1 MEYRTLHKKGA
12 TLNTA
17 ELERYLEKLASDQIL
32 TNKSAKNTY
41 PIPSMKEN
49 FEVIK
54 EVYHLLNE
62 HIKLGI
68 SIHPAG
74 EWLLDNFYIIEEV
87 YKTTMKELNKKKYE
101 SFPGIAN
108 GQEDGFARIYVLA
121 TEIVSYSDNKID
133 SENLEAAIQAYQRKK
148 NLTMEEIWNIS
159 TFIQIALIQNISEIC
174 EKIYYSQMQKYR
186 VENILERL
194 VENKE
199 NLKYKNIGEYKNRVK
214 GYGEMK
220 YPFIEY
226 MSHRLREYGKV
237 GNSYHEILEEEV
249 KKMGTTIEEV
259 IKKEHF
265 DMAIKKVSIANCI
278 LSMKTLQRL
287 DFSKIFEK
295 LNEVEEILKQ
305 DPAQV
310 YAKMDYKTK
319 IYYRNIIKEL
329 SKKTRVSEIYIAKKI
344 LEKAQKIEDTNTKK
358 AHVGYYLLDE
368 GKNEILEELLGR
380 RRKII
385 AKEKVYIA
393 SIFGITTLL
402 NILINIYLQ
411 RQLQNI
417 WISLISFI
425 ILWVPLQEIVK
436 SIIQFLLG
444 KLVKPKLIPK
454 LEIKEVPEELT
465 TCIVIPTILK
475 SKEKVKELMNR
486 LEVYYLA
493 NQSKNLYFTL
503 LGDCSSGKN
512 EVEEFDEEVRR
523 EGIEQVKKLNKKYK
537 APIFHFVYRKRLWN
551 AQEECYLGWERKRG
565 LLNQWNEYLLS
576 HEENPFIE
584 NTWESLEKKP
594 NIQYIITLDA
604 DTELT
609 LNTGLELIGAMAH
622 ILNKPELNKEETRVE
637 KGHALIQPRVGIH
650 LQAARKNIFTK
661 IFAGAGGTDAYTNA
675 ISDIYQDNFDEGIF
689 TGKGIYNLSVFSKV
703 LRNTFPENTVLSH
716 DLLEGCYLRCGL
728 ATDIILMDG
737 FPKNYNSFKNRMHR
751 WIRGDFQITEWLNKK
766 VKNAKGEMVKNPLSI
781 LCRYKILDNVIR
793 ENLSLTALAVILFF
807 IILQN
812 IYPIVIWPY
821 MTIALLAT
829 VIPSLIEICDRIINK
844 QEGAEGKKSFAPC
857 ISNTKASLIRA
868 LFALQE
874 LPDKAYTSANAIIK
888 TIYRKKI
895 SKKHLLEWT
904 TSEEA
909 EKLAKTDLFS
919 YYKNMIPNILLGIVG
934 IIGSIVLQKHKII
947 LAVLGILWL
956 IAPAIF
962 WYMGKEN
969 RKKSTLQEIS
979 EKEQKYLL
987 DIGKRTWQF
996 FKDNITEENHYLMPD
1011 NYQEDR
1017 KEKLVQRTSST
1028 NIGLEILAVIAS
1040 YDMGYETLEDTL
1052 KRLKNIIETIERL
1065 PKWNGHLYNWYN
1077 IKTLEPLI
1085 PRYIST
1091 VDSGNFVGYVYVLKA
1106 FYQEIQEKHPEYEKY
1121 IPFWTNQ
1128 TIQEIPFA
1136 QADFSKLYDSGK
1148 RLFSIGFNVEENELT
1163 DSYYDLLASEARQTS
1178 LVAIAKKDVPAKH
1191 WYSLSRTLTTMN
1203 HYKGLLSWSG
1213 TAFEY
1218 LMPNI
1223 NIHNYEGS
1231 LLDESCKFMLM
1242 SQKEYAKRI
1251 GIPWGFSET
1260 AFNIRDFQHN
1270 YQYKAIGIPWLGL
1283 KRGLEDD
1290 YVVAS
1295 YASALALMEEPKS
1308 ALQNL
1313 KRLEKENMY
1322 QQYGFYESIDYT
1334 PSRLRRGEKSEIIK
1348 TYMAHHQA
1356 LILLSINNLFHD
1368 NILQKRMSTNP
1379 EMEAVDILLQE
1390 RMPESMIIT
1399 KEQKTKPEKI
1409 KYQDYEDYCVRVISG
1424 KNVQVP
1430 TINAIANGEYT
1441 IVMNQKGEGYSKYKD
1456 IFLHRYKAT
1465 SEKTEGIFFYMKN
1478 IKNKRIWTTNYSSY
1492 LTKPDKY
1499 EINFTEDMNKIV
1511 RIDGNIETIM
1521 KNVIASETPVE
1532 IRNIELI
1539 NQGLEEETIEITV
1552 AFEPVLSK
1560 KEQDYAHPAFNQ
1572 LFLRYEYLD
1581 EEKIMLI
1588 QRRDRENSED
1598 RVYLAISL
1606 FSEQDSVG
1614 EVEYEIDKEKF
1625 YGRGNLGIPEMVKD
1639 SKPFSKRVQLV
1650 TDPFLAMKRTI
1661 TIRPN
1666 EKKNLSLILSIAMTG
1681 QEAVDNLKEQLKE
1694 SKIKSEF
1701 EIARARVEA
1710 ENRYIGINAKQIAV
1724 YQKLLGLLID
1734 SNPYKGLHS
1743 VKENID
1749 LSVERLWKFGISGDL
1764 PILFVKIKNANDI
1777 LVIDEVFRAYQ
1788 FYRSKNIKIDVVICN
1803 EEKNSYENYVQ
1814 EGIFSQLLNHDIAY
1828 MQNQKGGIFILQN
1841 LSKEEKKFFEYRAN
1855 VTIYAQNGSI
1865 ARNLKDWQ
1873 EKEEEKEIG
1882 YEVAKI
1888 PYQEERRELFIPKE
1902 NLKYANEYGGF
1913 SDDGKEYQIKIN
1925 TENRLPTVWS
1935 HIIANEKFGTV
1946 LTENMGGY
1954 TWYRNSRLNRITAWS
1969 NDQVTDE
1976 PSEIIYL
1983 QDLEDL
1989 KTWSLGLNPMPDNQ
2003 DYEVT
2008 YGFGYAFFSH
2018 RSHDIKQETTIFV
2031 PRQDSVKIYHIVL
2044 KNELPKRKKLKIVY
2058 YVKPVL
2064 GEDESVTRGFIQSQ
2078 FDKEANIVLLKN
2090 LANETFQNFAYVSSS
2105 EKIRSFTGSLENFIG
2120 KGNLSN
2126 PEGIQKVAFDDENSL
2141 GRKSILAI
2149 EMVVELEAFENKEV
2163 NIVLG
2168 AEEEEIACKD
2178 KAYQYTN
2185 ITNSMEELT
2194 KVKREYKQ
2202 LLERVEV
2209 KTPLESF
2216 NLIMNGWLMYQTLV
2230 SRLYART
2237 GFYQSGGAYGFR
2249 DQLQDT
2255 IGLKYLDIQFMKKQ
2269 IMKHAG
2275 HQFEEG
2281 DVEHWWHDDTSKGIR
2296 TRFSDDLLWLV
2307 YLVEEYIEFTGEEDI
2322 LDEQVPY
2329 RKGKILE
2336 EGIDEKYD
2344 TYVLSD
2350 NQGSI
2355 YEHCMKALERVQFGE
2370 NGIPKIGSGDWNDGF
2385 SKVGNKGKG
2394 ESVWLGFFLYHIL
2407 HRWLPILKEREP
2419 EKIQKYQEMMEKL
2432 KKALNTKCWDGR
2444 WYKRAFMDDG
2454 HVLGTLQNEE
2464 CKIDG
2469 ISQSW
2474 ATISNAGDN
2483 DKKYISLESLENHLV
2498 DRENGIIKLLDPPF
2512 DKSKLE
2518 PGYIKAYLPGTREN
2532 GGQYTHGAIWAIIAE
2547 AMLGFGDKALELFRM
2562 INPIEHARTKE
2573 AAKKYKVEPYV
2584 IAADIYGYGNLAGRG
2599 GWTWYTGSSSWMYE
2613 TGLHYILGLT
2623 IQKGY
2628 LSMNPA
2634 IPSSWKEYAIVYR
2647 YGSSIY
2653 HIKVQ
2658 NPNGKC
2664 TGVEEFYCNQ
2674 QQIVDKKI
2682 KLVDD
2687 GKVYEIQIKM

>member
-1 MEYRTLHKKGA
+1 MEYKTLHKKGA
-12 TLNTA
+12 TLSTI
-17 ELERYLEKLASDQIL
+17 ELEKYLEKLASDQIL
-32 TNKSAKNTY
+32 TNQSAKNTY

-49 FEVIK
+49 FEIIQ
-54 EVYHLLNE
+54 EVYGLLNE
-62 HIKLGI
+62 HIQLGI
-68 SIHPAG
+68 PIHPAG

-87 YKTTMKELNKKKYE
+87 YKTSLKELTKKKYT

-108 GQEDGFARIYVLA
+108 GQEQGFARIYVLA

-159 TFIQIALIQNISEIC
+159 TFIQIALIQNIAEIC
-174 EKIYYSQMQKYR
+174 QKIYYSQMQKYR

-199 NLKYKNIGEYKNRVK
+199 NVKYKNIGEYKNRVK

-237 GNSYHEILEEEV
+237 GYSYHEVLEEEV

-259 IKKEHF
+259 IRKEHF
-265 DMAIKKVSIANCI
+265 DIAMKKVSIANCI
-278 LSMKTLQRL
+278 LSMKALQRL

-319 IYYRNIIKEL
+319 IYYRNTIKEL
-329 SKKTRVSEIYIAKKI
+329 SKKTRVSEIYIAQKI
-344 LEKAQKIEDTNTKK
+344 LEKAQKVEDTHTKK
-358 AHVGYYLLDE
+358 AHVGYYLLEE
-368 GKNEILEELLGR
+368 GKYEILEELLGK
-380 RRKII
+380 RKKTIEKEKLYITSIVII
-385 AKEKVYIA
+385 ATFIDIGMSV
-393 SIFGITTLL
+393 
-402 NILINIYLQ
+402 YLQ
-411 RQLQNI
+411 KQFSNI
-417 WISLISFI
+417 IISIMSFI
-425 ILWVPLQEIVK
+425 ILWIPLQEIAK
-436 SIIQFLLG
+436 SIIQFILG

-465 TCIVIPTILK
+465 TCIVIPTIVT
-475 SKEKVKELMNR
+475 SKEKVKEMMKK
-486 LEVYYLA
+486 LEIYYLA

-512 EVEEFDEEVRR
+512 EVEKFDEEVRK
-523 EGIEQVKKLNKKYK
+523 EGIEQTNRLNQKYK

-551 AQEECYLGWERKRG
+551 EQEECYLGWERKRG

-576 HEENPFIE
+576 HQENPFIE
-584 NTWESLEKKP
+584 NTWEKLPKKP
-594 NIQYIITLDA
+594 HIQYIITLDA
-604 DTELT
+604 DTELP

-622 ILNKPELNKEETRVE
+622 ILNKPELNQEETRVQ
-637 KGHALIQPRVGIH
+637 KGHALIQPRIGIH
-650 LQAARKNIFTK
+650 LQSARKSIFTQ

-689 TGKGIYNLSVFSKV
+689 TGKGIYDLSIFSKV
-703 LRNTFPENTVLSH
+703 LKNAIPENTVLSH

-728 ATDIILMDG
+728 ATDIALMDG

-751 WIRGDFQITEWLNKK
+751 WIRGDFQITQWLKKK
-766 VKNAKGEMVKNPLSI
+766 VKNAKGEMVKNPLPI
-781 LCRYKILDNVIR
+781 LCKYKIADNVIR
-793 ENLSLTALAVILFF
+793 ENLALTVQVTILFF
-807 IILQN
+807 IILKN
-812 IYPIVIWPY
+812 IASIVVWPY
-821 MTIALLAT
+821 ITIA
-829 VIPSLIEICDRIINK
+829 VIAIIMPSLIEICDRIMNK
-844 QEGAEGKKSFAPC
+844 QEGAEGKKSFTPS
-857 ISNTKASLIRA
+857 ISPTKASIIRA
-868 LFALQE
+868 ILTLQE
-874 LPDKAYTSANAIIK
+874 LPDKAYTSTNAMVK

-895 SKKHLLEWT
+895 SKKHFLEWT

-919 YYKNMIPNILLGIVG
+919 YYQNMIPNI
-934 IIGSIVLQKHKII
+934 
-947 LAVLGILWL
+947 VLGIAGILGSILLPNCKVSMAIWGILW
-956 IAPAIF
+956 IMAPFTF
-962 WYMGKEN
+962 WYIGKE
-969 RKKSTLQEIS
+969 KKKKNKIQEIT
-979 EKEQKYLL
+979 EKEQEYLL

-996 FKDNITEENHYLMPD
+996 FKENITEENHYLMPD

-1028 NIGLEILAVIAS
+1028 NIGLELLAVITS
-1040 YDMGYETLEDTL
+1040 YDMGYESLEDTL
-1052 KRLKNIIETIERL
+1052 KTLKNIIDTIERL

-1091 VDSGNFVGYVYVLKA
+1091 VDSGNFIGYVYVLKA
-1106 FYQEIQEKHPEYEKY
+1106 FYQEIQEKHPEYEAY

-1136 QADFSKLYDSGK
+1136 QADFSQLYDSQK
-1148 RLFSIGFNVEENELT
+1148 RLMSIGFNVEENELT

-1283 KRGLEDD
+1283 KRGLEND

-1313 KRLEKENMY
+1313 KRLAQENMY
-1322 QQYGFYESIDYT
+1322 QKYGFYESIDYT
-1334 PSRLRRGEKSEIIK
+1334 PSRLRRGEKSEVIK

-1368 NILQKRMSTNP
+1368 NILQRRMNENP
-1379 EMEAVDILLQE
+1379 EIEAVDILLQE

-1409 KYQDYEDYCVRVISG
+1409 KYHDYEDYCVRVIPA
-1424 KNVQVP
+1424 KNIQIP
-1430 TINAIANGEYT
+1430 TINVIANNEYT
-1441 IVMNQKGEGYSKYKD
+1441 IIMNQKGEGYSKYKD

-1465 SEKTEGIFFYMKN
+1465 SQKTQGIFFYMKN

-1492 LTKPDKY
+1492 LSKPDKY
-1499 EINFTEDMNKIV
+1499 EAIFAEDMNKIV
-1511 RIDGNIETIM
+1511 RIDGNMETVM
-1521 KNVIASETPVE
+1521 KNAIASETPVE

-1539 NQGLEEETIEITV
+1539 NQGLEEETIEVTA
-1552 AFEPVLSK
+1552 AFEPVLST

-1572 LFLRYEYLD
+1572 LFLRYEYLE
-1581 EEKIMLI
+1581 EEKMILI
-1588 QRRDRENSED
+1588 QRRDRENAQK
-1598 RVYLAISL
+1598 RVYLAVSF
-1606 FSEQDSVG
+1606 FSEQDNIG
-1614 EVEYEIDKEKF
+1614 EVEYEMDREKF

-1650 TDPFLAMKRTI
+1650 TDPFLAMKRTV
-1661 TIRPN
+1661 TIKPN
-1666 EKKNLSLILSIAMTG
+1666 EKKNLSLILSIAMTK
-1681 QEAVDNLKEQLKE
+1681 QEAIDNAKEQLKA

-1724 YQKLLGLLID
+1724 YQKLLGYLID
-1734 SNPYKGLHS
+1734 TNPYKNISNG
-1743 VKENID
+1743 KENMN
-1749 LSVERLWKFGISGDL
+1749 LSVERLWKYGISGDL
-1764 PILFVKIKNANDI
+1764 PILFIKIKNAND
-1777 LVIDEVFRAYQ
+1777 LFVIDEVFKAYQ

-1814 EGIFSQLLNHDIAY
+1814 EGIFSQLLNHDIVY
-1828 MQNQKGGIFILQN
+1828 MQNQKGGIFVLQN
-1841 LSKEEKKFFEYRAN
+1841 LSKEEKKFLECRAN

-1865 ARNLKDWQ
+1865 ERNLKDLQ
-1873 EKEEEKEIG
+1873 EKEEIKEIG
-1882 YEVAKI
+1882 YEIAKI
-1888 PYQEERRELFIPKE
+1888 PYQEEQRELGVPQE

-1913 SDDGKEYQIKIN
+1913 SEEGKEYQMKMHA
-1925 TENRLPTVWS
+1925 ENRLPTVWS
-1935 HIIANEKFGTV
+1935 HIMANEKWGTV

-1983 QDLEDL
+1983 QDLDDL

-2003 DYEVT
+2003 DYQVT
-2008 YGFGYAFFSH
+2008 YGWGYAFFSH
-2018 RSHDIKQETTIFV
+2018 KSHHIKQETTIFV
-2031 PRQDSVKIYHIVL
+2031 PREDSVKIYHVVL
-2044 KNELPKRKKLKIVY
+2044 KNELPKRKKLKMVY
-2058 YVKPVL
+2058 YIKPVL
-2064 GEDESVTRGFIQSQ
+2064 GEDESSTQGFIQSRWEK
-2078 FDKEANIVLLKN
+2078 DANMILLKN
-2090 LANETFQNFAYVSSS
+2090 LANTTFQHFVYISSS

-2126 PEGIQKVAFDDENSL
+2126 PEGIQRVAFNNENSL
-2141 GRKSILAI
+2141 GKKSILAI
-2149 EMVVELEAFENKEV
+2149 EMLVELEAFENKEV

-2194 KVKREYKQ
+2194 KVKREYTQ
-2202 LLERVEV
+2202 LLGKVEV

-2255 IGLKYLDIQFMKKQ
+2255 IGLKYLDIQWMRKQ
-2269 IMKHAG
+2269 ILKHAS

-2307 YLVEEYIEFTGEEDI
+2307 YLVEEYIEFTGKEDI
-2322 LDEQVPY
+2322 LEEQVPY

-2344 TYVLSD
+2344 TYPLSE
-2350 NQGSI
+2350 NKGSI
-2355 YEHCMKALERVQFGE
+2355 YEHCTKALERIELGE

-2385 SKVGNKGKG
+2385 SKVGNQGKG
-2394 ESVWLGFFLYHIL
+2394 ESVWLGFFVYHIL
-2407 HRWLPILKEREP
+2407 HRWIPILQQKEP
-2419 EKIQKYQEMMEKL
+2419 EKIAKYQEMMEEL

-2454 HVLGTLQNEE
+2454 NVLGTLQNEE

-2474 ATISNAGDN
+2474 AVISNAGDN

-2512 DKSKLE
+2512 NKSKLE

-2584 IAADIYGYGNLAGRG
+2584 LAADIYGYGNLAGRG

-2613 TGLHYILGLT
+2613 AGLHYILGLT

-2628 LSMNPA
+2628 LSIQPT
-2634 IPSSWKEYAIVYR
+2634 IPSYWKEYAIVYR

-2674 QQIVDKKI
+2674 QAIEDKKI
-2682 KLVDD
+2682 RLVDD